1 MSMHPCCLAGAAP
14 HLSSTPYWPGAFTA
28 WDGQNLK
35 ILSAHPVP
43 ELSSGSQPGTVA
55 FKENALVVQ
64 TGDGLLALD
73 QVQLAGKKGLDAEAF
88 VRGRPQFVGAVLGS

>member
-1 MSMHPCCLAGAAP
+1 M
-14 HLSSTPYWPGAFTA
+14 TPWPGAFTA

-43 ELSSGSQPGTVA
+43 ELSLGSQPGTVA
-55 FKENALVVQ
+55 FKDNALVVQ

-88 VRGRPQFVGAVLGS
+88 VRGRPQFVGAVLAS